1 MSQPQR
7 DDLIEEIKL
16 TDLLLEWAAAAL
28 LLPHRATTSRA
39 YSRRYASSHDRHFF
53 KRIQIHLEISING
66 SLI

>member
-16 TDLLLEWAAAAL
+16 TDLNGCSPPP
-28 LLPHRATTSRA
+28 LPHRATTSRA